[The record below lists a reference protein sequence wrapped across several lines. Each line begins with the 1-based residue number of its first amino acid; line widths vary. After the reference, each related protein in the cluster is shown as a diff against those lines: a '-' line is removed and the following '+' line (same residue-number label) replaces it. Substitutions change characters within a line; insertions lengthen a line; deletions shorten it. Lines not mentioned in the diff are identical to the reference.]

1 MHTRQLIHHSPPLHP
16 PTHLLPPQGLKCCMP
31 YPSKRESVELV
42 AEDLARLDPEEFLND
57 TCIDFYIK

>member
-1 MHTRQLIHHSPPLHP
+1 
-16 PTHLLPPQGLKCCMP
+16 MP

-42 AEDLARLDPEEFLND
+42 AEDLARLDAEEFLND